1 MCRGCG
7 KNGTAFRSRTLYAFT
22 ETASRTSCA
31 SDGLARGCVDQRGLP
46 VHEYRPPRSDPP
58 GRKAPRPPG
67 SAQTTSVP
75 GRRMLEHASR
85 AIGATARK
93 ARPPS
98 GAERPQSST
107 PEPPSGHSSRG
118 PSIFQFHRRGAR
130 TSERL
135 RATSA
140 RLCVWGPSPP
150 RVAHVGSRHVGSR
163 LPRAP
168 SLCQTGGS
176 GAARH
181 RARNGRLCFRGLFAG
196 SGFGLLTVR
205 QAKLRSGGCHV
216 SPYSAET

>member
-140 RLCVWGPSPP
+140 RLCVWGPKSTESSSRRFTPRRFTPP
-150 RVAHVGSRHVGSR
+150 KAGPACARRAEVARLGTGRVM
-163 LPRAP
+163 
-168 SLCQTGGS
+168 GGYVS
-176 GAARH
+176 GACSREAALDSLR
-181 RARNGRLCFRGLFAG
+181 C
-196 SGFGLLTVR
+196 
-205 QAKLRSGGCHV
+205 AKQSFDQED
-216 SPYSAET
+216 AM